1 MCDSGPL
8 DGSSFREL
16 LDALRGIGG
25 AHCAAHLRAA
35 VNATS
40 LPTQPLLAA
49 DGVSQN
55 PFSQLLKLPPQQ
67 DLASWQRSV
76 RVAQELSWE
85 AVHTGPWRDV
95 HVAWRDSYSVCGLL
109 MAAQQVIWIPR
120 SNLKELTLHFS
131 SLFLHC
137 SFGYRNLILKK
148 KHGGC
153 TGVRKRAICSH
164 ANSGHGRSHGRA
176 PFPPPTRYH
185 HPQPHPPA
193 AWQRPRSRH

>member
-1 MCDSGPL
+1 MEGYRTCDSGPL

-25 AHCAAHLRAA
+25 ALCATHLEAA

-40 LPTQPLLAA
+40 LPTQPILAA
-49 DGVSQN
+49 DCVPQN

-67 DLASWQRSV
+67 DMASWQRSV

-109 MAAQQVIWIPR
+109 MAAQQVKRIPR
-120 SNLKELTLHFS
+120 RNSEEL
-131 SLFLHC
+131 LFIFPRYFFIII
-137 SFGYRNLILKK
+137 FGYRN
-148 KHGGC
+148 
-153 TGVRKRAICSH
+153 
-164 ANSGHGRSHGRA
+164 
-176 PFPPPTRYH
+176 PTII
-185 HPQPHPPA
+185 
-193 AWQRPRSRH
+193 